1 MENRRPKILGTNY
14 LYMIVAILLIGAS
27 SVLSLIKLKSIYYQI
42 IITQYIVIL
51 LPAIL
56 FMLIKKYKFKE
67 VLRLNKIS
75 AKQVILSAL
84 IPIFAYPIGLFF
96 NYMTIIIISLFGDL
110 QPSPIPIPENVS
122 MFLVSILLIAVTPG
136 ICEEIMFRGV
146 IFSAYERI
154 GAKKAIIIT
163 GLLFGLF
170 HFDIQNILG
179 PAFLGILFAYM
190 VYKTNSIYVSMI
202 AHAVNNSIA
211 LILMTL
217 AGRLEGVANELQ
229 GIQQSQ
235 EALPMPEMKAML
247 IFFVFLTMFAVSA
260 SLIVYFLLKALTKAS
275 IENKNENSM
284 ENNVIEVE
292 KEKIGFLH
300 ILPIVVVLILFVY
313 SSYSYL
319 KFIMET

>member
-1 MENRRPKILGTNY
+1 MDERRPKILGINY
-14 LYMIVAILLIGAS
+14 LYLIVAILLIGAS
-27 SVLSLIKLKSIYYQI
+27 GVLSFIDVKSIYYQI

-51 LPAIL
+51 LPSIL
-56 FMLIKKYKFKE
+56 FMLIKKYNFKE

-75 AKQVILSAL
+75 LKQAMLSVL

-96 NYMTIIIISLFGDL
+96 NYITIIIISLFGEL
-110 QPSPIPIPENVS
+110 HPSPLPIPENAT
-122 MFLVSILLIAVTPG
+122 MFLVSILLIALTPG
-136 ICEEIMFRGV
+136 ICEEIMFRGL

-154 GAKKAIIIT
+154 GAKSAIVIT

-202 AHAVNNSIA
+202 AHAVNNAIA
-211 LILMTL
+211 LTLMTL
-217 AGRLEGVANELQ
+217 AGGLEGVANELQ

-235 EALPMPEMKAML
+235 EAMPMPELEAML
-247 IFFVFLTMFAVSA
+247 IFFVFLTMFAVTSG
-260 SLIVYFLLKALTKAS
+260 LIVYFLLKSLPKAS
-275 IENKNENSM
+275 LENK
-284 ENNVIEVE
+284 VIEVE

-300 ILPIVVVLILFVY
+300 ILPIVVVLILFIY
-313 SSYSYL
+313 SAYSYFQL
-319 KFIMET
+319 IMET